1 LETLANFDMTNRG
14 HFLELSIP
22 TGDVQE
28 SLEFYLRLGFTELPV
43 NDIRGHFYAVVTDG
57 RVAIG
62 LHSDGFEEPTLSFV
76 WPDVA
81 RHVRELA
88 DAGHELTVVELGID
102 EFHEAG
108 MFSPDGHPLRFME
121 ARTFSRQN
129 FRDTPAPA
137 IGRSAEISLRCA
149 DYGPAFA
156 FWEQA
161 DFVTDDDP
169 DAERDEGLVT
179 VWAPGVMLGLRDGY
193 RWPEPGLRFGQADI
207 GVTLEELDRRGI
219 PHRRSGTDRL
229 VTAPEGTRLTLVDD
243 ERQSED
249 D

>member
-1 LETLANFDMTNRG
+1 MTNRG

-62 LHSDGFEEPTLSFV
+62 LHADGFEEATLSFV

-81 RHVRELA
+81 RHVRELE
-88 DAGHELTVVELGID
+88 DAGYELTIVELGID

-137 IGRSAEISLRCA
+137 IGRSAEITLRCA
-149 DYGPAFA
+149 DYRAQRSRSGNPAA
-156 FWEQA
+156 FI
-161 DFVTDDDP
+161 TDDDP
-169 DAERDEGLVT
+169 GDDPDDGARDLMGAGRDAGTPQRLPLAGT
-179 VWAPGVMLGLRDGY
+179 GVAVRSNRY
-193 RWPEPGLRFGQADI
+193 Q
-207 GVTLEELDRRGI
+207 T
-219 PHRRSGTDRL
+219 RRSRNWIAAALRIDAAAADRL
-229 VTAPEGTRLTLVDD
+229 VTAPEGTRLALVDD
-243 ERQSED
+243 ERQSKD

>member
-1 LETLANFDMTNRG
+1 MTNRG

-22 TGDVQE
+22 TDDVRE

-57 RVAIG
+57 RIAIG
-62 LHSDGFEEPTLSFV
+62 LHSADFEEPALSFV

-81 RHVRELA
+81 RHVRELE

-129 FRDTPAPA
+129 FLGMPVPV

-149 DYGPAFA
+149 DYAAALA
-156 FWEQA
+156 FWGLA
-161 DFVTDDDP
+161 DFIADNDPAEDP
-169 DAERDEGLVT
+169 DQALVPL
-179 VWAPGVMLGLRDGY
+179 WAPGVMLGLRASY
-193 RWPEPGLRFGQADI
+193 RWPEAGLRFGQTDI
-207 GVTLEELDRRGI
+207 DATLEELDRRGI
-219 PHRRSGTDRL
+219 VHRRSGAGRL
-229 VTAPEGTRLTLVDD
+229 LTAPEGTRLDLVDA
-243 ERQSED
+243 ERRLGD